1 MKVILAK
8 SAGFCWGVKRAV
20 DKARSLARENRGP
33 VYTDGP
39 LIHNQQMME
48 QLRAEGVIEV
58 SDPQFIASNRTKS
71 AKSEGVSDSA
81 LRTRTKILL
90 IRAHGIP
97 PDRRAMLE
105 KLPVTLVDVTCPD
118 VARIQG
124 LIKKYSQKGYHIIIF
139 GDVGHAEVTG
149 LLGHA
154 GGSGHV
160 VSRIQ
165 DIDSLPEIGPV
176 CLVSQSTQFPSSYA
190 KIIKAVR
197 QYFPDVEVLDTICE
211 STKNRQ
217 KELIEIAETVDAIV
231 VVGGAHSANTIRLV
245 ELAKTLKPVS
255 HIQTSDQLKPEQF
268 CNFRTVGLT
277 AGSSTPSFIIED
289 VKKTLEKM

>member
-33 VYTDGP
+33 IYADGP

-48 QLRAEGVIEV
+48 QLRAEGVIEA
-58 SDPQFIASNRTKS
+58 SDPQSIASNRNKS
-71 AKSEGVSDSA
+71 ARGEGGSDSA
-81 LRTRTKILL
+81 LRTRAEILL

-124 LIKKYSQKGYHIIIF
+124 LIKKYSQKGYHVIIF

-149 LLGHA
+149 LLGYA
-154 GGSGHV
+154 GGRGHV
-160 VSRIQ
+160 VSQIQ

-197 QYFPDVEVLDTICE
+197 QRFPDVEVLDTICE

-245 ELAKTLKPVS
+245 ELAKTLKPTS
-255 HIQTSDQLKPEQF
+255 HIQTSDQLRPEQF
-268 CNFRTVGLT
+268 RNFRTVGLT
-277 AGSSTPSFIIED
+277 AGSSTPGFIIED
-289 VKKTLEKM
+289 VKKTLEKL